1 MERNLL
7 ICYIWSWLTWKK
19 KQNGRTW
26 QWYLLSKTS
35 EENPRKDDYTVS
47 TMGLWQRKKKGKV
60 ANLKYLVIPEAEFHI
75 AAEDTIHGLL
85 QIVTKSK
92 KNNAY
97 FGSS

>member
-1 MERNLL
+1 
-7 ICYIWSWLTWKK
+7 
-19 KQNGRTW
+19 
-26 QWYLLSKTS
+26 
-35 EENPRKDDYTVS
+35 
-47 TMGLWQRKKKGKV
+47 MGLWQRKKKGKV

-75 AAEDTIHGLL
+75 AAEDKIHGLL